1 MWRKLLL
8 SLLILLCVEGVQAEP
23 SIQAFFSDLDG
34 YRFSL
39 QSEIDSPSDDTR
51 LKPFSAPILVE
62 AEFQGFSSWEVRR
75 NDGGRLRLDVF
86 QMTDPLGA
94 YELFTL
100 WPELTPESDLV
111 RMDVPTGAFFSPS
124 DAIFW
129 RGYYFCHV
137 RPPAGSRLTEEIVTG
152 IISDFVE
159 VIKTENLLPVSVSHL
174 PEEQLVPGS
183 TRFYLGA
190 EALSLN
196 EHFPEPLLKEIG
208 FQDRIEIA
216 FAQYEPGNHSLF
228 LVGYPTHA
236 LAEDYLIRLQNRLQG
251 FFSAEGVYL
260 KRAGVVIGIF
270 IGPEE
275 RARDILLKVE
285 YTAKIKWLYEKK
297 RDPSAEN
304 ITFLGLIT
312 QAILGIGVFLIL
324 LLGAGLVTG
333 LVRYEALQ
341 RFPQLTRRK
350 EMVRLGLERSDLGE

>member
-8 SLLILLCVEGVQAEP
+8 SLVLLLWVDGAQAEP
-23 SIQAFFSDLDG
+23 SIQAYFSELDA
-34 YRFSL
+34 YSFSM
-39 QSEIDSPSDDTR
+39 QSEIDSPGDDTR

-62 AEFQGFSSWEVRR
+62 AGFQGFSAWEVRAG
-75 NDGGRLRLDVF
+75 GGRLRLDVF
-86 QMTDPLGA
+86 QMQDPLGA

-100 WPELTPESDLV
+100 WPDLAPASDLV
-111 RMDVPTGAFFSPS
+111 KIETPTGALFSPS
-124 DAIFW
+124 EAIFW

-137 RPPAGSRLTEEIVTG
+137 RPRAGSRLTEEIITE
-152 IISDFVE
+152 IIGDFVE
-159 VIKTENLLPVSVSHL
+159 VIETENLLPVSVSHL
-174 PEEQLVPGS
+174 PGEQLVPGS

-208 FQDRIEIA
+208 LEDRIEIA
-216 FAQYEPGNHSLF
+216 FTQYEPGNHSLF
-228 LVGYPTHA
+228 LVGYPTPA
-236 LAEDYLIRLQNRLQG
+236 LAEDYFVRLQNRLQS

-260 KRAGVVIGIF
+260 KRAGVVICIF

-275 RARDILLKVE
+275 RAREVLSKVE
-285 YTAKIKWLYEKK
+285 YTPTIKWLYEKK

-304 ITFLGLIT
+304 LSFLGLIT
-312 QAILGIGVFLIL
+312 QTFFGIGVFLLLIL
-324 LLGAGLVTG
+324 GTGLVTG

-350 EMVRLGLERSDLGE
+350 EMVRLGLDDR